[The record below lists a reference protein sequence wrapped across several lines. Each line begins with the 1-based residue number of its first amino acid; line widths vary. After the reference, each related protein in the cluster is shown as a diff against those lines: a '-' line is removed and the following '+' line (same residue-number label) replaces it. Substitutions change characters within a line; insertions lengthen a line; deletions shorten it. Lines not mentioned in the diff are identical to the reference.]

1 MKLLF
6 LDIDGVL
13 NCTVTTERWNGL
25 AGIDRRLASMFLQWL
40 SGKDVGVVL
49 SSTWRLYD
57 DTKEH
62 LAAAGLSWIGQ
73 TPDLRAIRGHEIA
86 QFLNETPG
94 VESYAILDD
103 CSDMLPEQLPFLV
116 QTSHVHGL
124 RKRNFAKLNRIL
136 GYRSVATSS
145 AAGPKAPSFHSSRA

>member
-13 NCTVTTERWNGL
+13 NCKTTTERWNGL
-25 AGIDRRLASMFLQWL
+25 AGIDRRLASMFLDWL
-40 SGKDVGVVL
+40 SGKDIGIVL

-73 TPDLRAIRGHEIA
+73 TPDMRAIRGHQIA
-86 QFLNETPG
+86 QFLRGAPG
-94 VESYAILDD
+94 VEAYAILDD
-103 CSDMLPEQLPFLV
+103 YDDMLPEQLPFLV
-116 QTSHVHGL
+116 QTSPVHGL
-124 RKRNFAKLNRIL
+124 RRRNFAKLNRIL
-136 GYRSVATSS
+136 GCRS
-145 AAGPKAPSFHSSRA
+145 AAPRAVL

>member
-13 NCTVTTERWNGL
+13 NCSVTKERWNGL
-25 AGIDRRLASMFLQWL
+25 TGIDRRLASMLLQWL

-73 TPDLRAIRGHEIA
+73 TPNLRAIRGHEIA
-86 QFLNETPG
+86 QYLDETPD
-94 VESYAILDD
+94 VEAYAILDD

-124 RKRNFAKLNRIL
+124 RRRNFAKLNRIL
-136 GYRSVATSS
+136 GYRSVAPP
-145 AAGPKAPSFHSSRA
+145 AGTTLS

>member
-13 NCTVTTERWNGL
+13 NCKTTTERWNGL
-25 AGIDRRLASMFLQWL
+25 IGVDRRLAALFLEWL
-40 SGKDVGVVL
+40 SGKDVGIVL

-57 DTKEH
+57 DTKAQ
-62 LAAAGLSWIGQ
+62 LSAVGLSWIGQ
-73 TPDLRAIRGHEIA
+73 TPKLRAVRGHEIA

-94 VESYAILDD
+94 VEAYAILDD

-116 QTSHVHGL
+116 QTRHVHGL

-136 GYRSVATSS
+136 GYRS
-145 AAGPKAPSFHSSRA
+145 AAPPALSGHGVR

>member
-13 NCTVTTERWNGL
+13 NCKTTTERWNGL
-25 AGIDRRLASMFLQWL
+25 IGVDRRLASLFLEWL
-40 SGKDVGVVL
+40 SGKDVGIVL

-57 DTKEH
+57 DTKAQ
-62 LAAAGLSWIGQ
+62 LSAVGLSWIGQ
-73 TPDLRAIRGHEIA
+73 TPKLRAVRGHEIA

-94 VESYAILDD
+94 VEAYAILDD

-116 QTSHVHGL
+116 QTRHVHGL

-136 GYRSVATSS
+136 GYRS
-145 AAGPKAPSFHSSRA
+145 AAPPAEVDGDGHNK

>member
-13 NCTVTTERWNGL
+13 NCKTTKERWNGL
-25 AGIDRRLASMFLQWL
+25 IGIDRRLVSIFLESL
-40 SGKDVGVVL
+40 SGRDVGIVL

-62 LAAAGLSWIGQ
+62 LTAAGLSWIGQ
-73 TPDLRAIRGHEIA
+73 APDLRAIRGHEIA

-94 VESYAILDD
+94 VEAYAILDD
-103 CSDMLPEQLPFLV
+103 FADMLPEELPFLV
-116 QTSHVHGL
+116 QTSPVHGL
-124 RKRNFAKLNRIL
+124 RRRNFAKLNRIL
-136 GYRSVATSS
+136 GCRS
-145 AAGPKAPSFHSSRA
+145 AAPSAEVDGDGQDK

>member
-13 NCTVTTERWNGL
+13 NCKMTTERWNGL
-25 AGIDRRLASMFLQWL
+25 IGIDRRLASMFLQWL
-40 SGKDVGVVL
+40 SGKDVGIVL

-62 LAAAGLSWIGQ
+62 LAAAGLSWMGQ
-73 TPDLRAIRGHEIA
+73 TPNLRAVRGYEIA
-86 QFLNETPG
+86 QFLSDTPG
-94 VESYAILDD
+94 VEAYAILDD

-116 QTSHVHGL
+116 QTSRVHGL
-124 RKRNFAKLNRIL
+124 RRRNFAKLNRIL
-136 GYRSVATSS
+136 GYRTVAASN
-145 AAGPKAPSFHSSRA
+145 AADPKALSFDSGRR

>member
-13 NCTVTTERWNGL
+13 NCKMTTERWNGL
-25 AGIDRRLASMFLQWL
+25 MGIDRRLASMFLEWL
-40 SGKDVGVVL
+40 SGKDVGIVL

-62 LAAAGLSWIGQ
+62 LAVAGLSWIGQ
-73 TPDLRAIRGHEIA
+73 TPDLRAIRGYEIA

-94 VESYAILDD
+94 VGAYAILDD

-116 QTSHVHGL
+116 QTNHVHGL
-124 RKRNFAKLNRIL
+124 RRRNFAKLNRIL
-136 GYRSVATSS
+136 GYRSVASPAGKGASS
-145 AAGPKAPSFHSSRA
+145 D

>member
-13 NCTVTTERWNGL
+13 NCKTTMERWNGL
-25 AGIDRRLASMFLQWL
+25 IGVDRRLVSMFLEWL
-40 SGKDVGVVL
+40 SGKDIGIVL

-57 DTKEH
+57 DTKEQ
-62 LAAAGLSWIGQ
+62 LATAGLSWIGE
-73 TPDLRAIRGHEIA
+73 TPKLRAIRGHEIA
-86 QFLNETPG
+86 LYLSETPG
-94 VESYAILDD
+94 VEAYAILDD

-136 GYRSVATSS
+136 GCRSATPRPLS
-145 AAGPKAPSFHSSRA
+145 

>member
-13 NCTVTTERWNGL
+13 NCSVTKERWNGL
-25 AGIDRRLASMFLQWL
+25 TGIDRRLASMLLQWL

-49 SSTWRLYD
+49 SSTWRLYE

-73 TPDLRAIRGHEIA
+73 TPNLRTCCHRTCAARGRR
-86 QFLNETPG
+86 
-94 VESYAILDD
+94 SK
-103 CSDMLPEQLPFLV
+103 FLV
-116 QTSHVHGL
+116 GWAKARARGSTRHAL
-124 RKRNFAKLNRIL
+124 R
-136 GYRSVATSS
+136 
-145 AAGPKAPSFHSSRA
+145 

>member
-13 NCTVTTERWNGL
+13 NGTVTRERWNGL
-25 AGIDRRLASMFLQWL
+25 TGLDHRLVSMFLEWL
-40 SGKDVGVVL
+40 GGKDVGIIL

-57 DTKEH
+57 DTKAQ
-62 LAAAGLSWIGQ
+62 LSAVGLSWIGQ
-73 TPDLRAIRGHEIA
+73 TPKLRAGRGHEIA

-94 VESYAILDD
+94 VEAYAILDD

-124 RKRNFAKLNRIL
+124 RRRNFAKLNRIL
-136 GYRSVATSS
+136 GFRS
-145 AAGPKAPSFHSSRA
+145 AAPPALS

>member
-13 NCTVTTERWNGL
+13 NGTVTTERWNGL
-25 AGIDRRLASMFLQWL
+25 IGLDRRLVSMFLEWL
-40 SGKDVGVVL
+40 SGKDVRIVL

-57 DTKEH
+57 DTKEQ

-73 TPDLRAIRGHEIA
+73 TSDLRAIRGHEIA

-94 VESYAILDD
+94 VEA
-103 CSDMLPEQLPFLV
+103 
-116 QTSHVHGL
+116 
-124 RKRNFAKLNRIL
+124 
-136 GYRSVATSS
+136 
-145 AAGPKAPSFHSSRA
+145 

>member
-13 NCTVTTERWNGL
+13 NCKTTTERWNGL
-25 AGIDRRLASMFLQWL
+25 TGIDRRLVSMFLGWL
-40 SGKDVGVVL
+40 SGKDVGIVL

-73 TPDLRAIRGHEIA
+73 TADLRAIRGHEIA

-94 VESYAILDD
+94 VEAYAILDD
-103 CSDMLPEQLPFLV
+103 FADMLPEQLPFLI
-116 QTSHVHGL
+116 QTSPVHGL
-124 RKRNFAKLNRIL
+124 RRRNFAKLNRIL
-136 GYRSVATSS
+136 GYRS
-145 AAGPKAPSFHSSRA
+145 AALRAIS

>member
-13 NCTVTTERWNGL
+13 NGTVTRERWNGL
-25 AGIDRRLASMFLQWL
+25 TGLDRRLVSMFLEWL
-40 SGKDVGVVL
+40 SGKDVGIVL

-73 TPDLRAIRGHEIA
+73 TPDLRTIRGYEIG
-86 QFLNETPG
+86 QYLSETSG
-94 VESYAILDD
+94 VEAYAILDD
-103 CSDMLPEQLPFLV
+103 CSDMFPAQLPFLV

-124 RKRNFAKLNRIL
+124 QRRNFAKLNRIL
-136 GYRSVATSS
+136 GCRA
-145 AAGPKAPSFHSSRA
+145 APSAGKDGDGHNN

>member
-13 NCTVTTERWNGL
+13 NGKMTTERWGGL
-25 AGIDRRLASMFLQWL
+25 VGIDRRLASMFLEWL
-40 SGKDVGVVL
+40 SGKDVGIVL

-73 TPDLRAIRGHEIA
+73 TPDLRAIRGYEIA
-86 QFLNETPG
+86 QFLSETPG
-94 VESYAILDD
+94 VGAYAILDD

-124 RKRNFAKLNRIL
+124 RRRNFAKLNRIL
-136 GYRSVATSS
+136 GYRSVAPPAGKGASS
-145 AAGPKAPSFHSSRA
+145 D

>member
-13 NCTVTTERWNGL
+13 NCKTTQERWNGL
-25 AGIDRRLASMFLQWL
+25 TGIDRRLVSIFLEWL
-40 SGKDVGVVL
+40 NGKDIGIVL

-94 VESYAILDD
+94 VAAYAILDD
-103 CSDMLPEQLPFLV
+103 FADMLPEQLPFLV
-116 QTSHVHGL
+116 QTNPVHGL

-136 GYRSVATSS
+136 GYRSATPP
-145 AAGPKAPSFHSSRA
+145 ACMDGGGQHL

>member
-13 NCTVTTERWNGL
+13 NCGTTKERWNGL
-25 AGIDRRLASMFLQWL
+25 TGIDRRLVSMFLEWL
-40 SGKDVGVVL
+40 SGKDVGIVL

-57 DTKEH
+57 DTKGH
-62 LAAAGLSWIGQ
+62 LTAAGLSWIGQ
-73 TPDLRAIRGHEIA
+73 TPKLRAIRGHEIA

-94 VESYAILDD
+94 VGAYAILDD
-103 CSDMLPEQLPFLV
+103 CSDMLPAQLPFLV
-116 QTSHVHGL
+116 QTSPVHGL

-136 GYRSVATSS
+136 GYRS
-145 AAGPKAPSFHSSRA
+145 PAPSSSMDGGGEHL

>member
-13 NCTVTTERWNGL
+13 NCKMTTERWNGL
-25 AGIDRRLASMFLQWL
+25 IGIDRRLVSMFLDWL
-40 SGKDVGVVL
+40 SGKDLGIVL

-62 LAAAGLSWIGQ
+62 LTAAGLSWIGQ

-94 VESYAILDD
+94 VEAYAILDD
-103 CSDMLPEQLPFLV
+103 FADMLPGQLPFLV
-116 QTSHVHGL
+116 QTSPVHGL
-124 RKRNFAKLNRIL
+124 RRRNFAKLNRIL
-136 GYRSVATSS
+136 GYRSAAARVAMDDDRH
-145 AAGPKAPSFHSSRA
+145 K

>member
-13 NCTVTTERWNGL
+13 NCAVTKERWNGL
-25 AGIDRRLASMFLQWL
+25 IGIDRRLVSMFLQWL
-40 SGKDVGVVL
+40 SGKEVGIVL

-86 QFLNETPG
+86 QYLNETPG
-94 VESYAILDD
+94 VEAYAILDD
-103 CSDMLPEQLPFLV
+103 YSDMLPEQLPFLV
-116 QTSHVHGL
+116 QTSPVHGL
-124 RKRNFAKLNRIL
+124 RRRNFAKLDRIL
-136 GYRSVATSS
+136 GYRSATPP
-145 AAGPKAPSFHSSRA
+145 ACMDGGGQPL

>member
-13 NCTVTTERWNGL
+13 NCKTTTERWNGL
-25 AGIDRRLASMFLQWL
+25 AGIDRRLASMFLDWL
-40 SGKDVGVVL
+40 SGKDVGIVL

-86 QFLNETPG
+86 QFLREAPG
-94 VESYAILDD
+94 VEAYAILDD
-103 CSDMLPEQLPFLV
+103 YDDMLPEQLPFLV
-116 QTSHVHGL
+116 QTSPAHGL
-124 RKRNFAKLNRIL
+124 RRRNFAKLNRIL
-136 GYRSVATSS
+136 GCRS
-145 AAGPKAPSFHSSRA
+145 AAPRAGMGGYWKNK